1 MTSRSLILILFVF
14 ASTMAL
20 VPLSAQDGPAQ
31 SSPEIT
37 EHVKSFDPAAATKK
51 WLDSVPRDQRQKS
64 DAYFEGG
71 YWLILWNFLLTAAI
85 SIVLLFSLISAR
97 LRDFSERVTR
107 FKNLQVVCYAVP
119 YFLLVYVLT

>member
-51 WLDSVPRDQRQKS
+51 WLDSVPRNQREKS

-71 YWLILWNFLLTAAI
+71 YWLILWNFLLASAI
-85 SIVLLFSLISAR
+85 SIFLLASGFSAR
-97 LRDFSERVTR
+97 LRDLFERITKV
-107 FKNLQVVCYAVP
+107 KNFQIACYAIA
-119 YFLLVYVLT
+119 YLLIVY